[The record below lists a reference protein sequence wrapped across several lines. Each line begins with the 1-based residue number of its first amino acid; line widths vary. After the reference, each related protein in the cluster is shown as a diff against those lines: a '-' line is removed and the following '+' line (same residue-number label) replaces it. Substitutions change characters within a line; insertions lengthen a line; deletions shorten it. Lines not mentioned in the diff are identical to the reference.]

1 MATVESILR
10 TDYKA
15 VDKRDE
21 LHAVMGWLQG
31 DAKKVPIVVDDGRP
45 FGILN
50 ERALISRKLER
61 NAHVSNYALATR
73 ALPWNATLEDAAA
86 RMSEFRA
93 PYLPVEDAKGKLLG
107 YVTALDVAREV
118 VTDRKPADL
127 AVPVTL
133 LKEDNTLGDAVHF
146 FSKEYVP
153 VLPVMDG
160 DGKVRGV
167 LPRRTV
173 IRMEGETGN
182 RGRKDAGGE
191 KFHIL
196 NDPVGGFMDDAPVV
210 LPAASTFDE
219 VMDKLETDGYA
230 ILQERNGT
238 LLGMVTPETLMRLG

>member
-31 DAKKVPIVVDDGRP
+31 DSSKVPIVVDDGRP

-50 ERALISRKLER
+50 ERALIGRKLER
-61 NAHVSNYALATR
+61 HAHVHNYALATR
-73 ALPWNATLEDAAA
+73 ALPWNATLQEAAA
-86 RMSEFRA
+86 RLSEFRA

-107 YVTALDVAREV
+107 YVSALDVARET
-118 VTDRKPADL
+118 VTGRRPADL
-127 AVPVTL
+127 AVPVTM
-133 LKEDNTLGDAVHF
+133 LKEDNTLGDAVHLF
-146 FSKEYVP
+146 AKEYVP

-160 DGKVRGV
+160 DGRVRGV

-173 IRMEGETGN
+173 LRMEGETAN

-191 KFHIL
+191 KLHIL

-210 LPAASTFDE
+210 LPAASTFRE

-230 ILQERNGT
+230 LLQERNGAF
-238 LLGMVTPETLMRLG
+238 LGMVTPETLMRLG